1 MVNLLTFVCLPASTP
16 TVSTSRVMNRQKHCL
31 AVKKRASI
39 TLKGNG
45 CFIATDMNGLSHT
58 QTNFGRSGLELEE
71 EELIDIYRKMLEIR
85 RFEEKVYD
93 LYGQNLVPG
102 TIHLYVGQEAVAVG
116 VCANLRNDD
125 YITSTHRGHGHCIAK
140 GGKLERIMAEILGK
154 KTGYC
159 KGKGGS
165 MHIADFNV
173 GMLGATAVVGAGI
186 PLAAGAGLSIK
197 LRGSDQVVAC
207 FFGEGASN
215 QGTFHEGIN
224 MASIWDLPVLF
235 VCENNLYAMGT
246 RQSRVM
252 AIENVADR
260 AAAYGI
266 PGRVVDGNDVVAV
279 YEVAGEAVK
288 RARQGNGPMLIECKT
303 YRHKGHS
310 RFDPATYRP
319 EEEVE
324 EWLKKDPVS
333 RFKTKLFEMNVLTER
348 EAKEIEDNV
357 IIDVEKAVKFAME
370 SAFPEP
376 EEALQGLYA

>member
-1 MVNLLTFVCLPASTP
+1 
-16 TVSTSRVMNRQKHCL
+16 
-31 AVKKRASI
+31 
-39 TLKGNG
+39 
-45 CFIATDMNGLSHT
+45 MNGLSHT
-58 QTNFGRSGLELEE
+58 QTNFERSGLELEK
-71 EELIDIYRKMLEIR
+71 EELIGIYRKMLEIR
-85 RFEEKVYD
+85 RFEEKVHD

-288 RARQGNGPMLIECKT
+288 RARQGNGPILIECKT

-310 RFDPATYRP
+310 RFDPAAYRP

-324 EWLKKDPVS
+324 EWLKKDPIS
-333 RFKTKLFEMNVLTER
+333 SFKTKLFEMNVLTER